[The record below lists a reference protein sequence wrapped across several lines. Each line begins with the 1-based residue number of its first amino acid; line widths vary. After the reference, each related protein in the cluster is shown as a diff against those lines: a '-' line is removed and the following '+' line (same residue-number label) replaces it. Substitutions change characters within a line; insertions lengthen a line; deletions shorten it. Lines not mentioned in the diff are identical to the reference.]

1 MRDMKEVKMI
11 ELESVGS
18 VVDPELNIVYPL
30 FENGAIDLGNGVE
43 LDEVSD
49 EWFESLSEY
58 DLNQLIEKGIYQILK

>member
-1 MRDMKEVKMI
+1 MKVIKMI

-18 VVDPELNIVYPL
+18 VVDPKENIVYPL

-58 DLNQLIEKGIYQILK
+58 DLNQLIEYGLYEILK

>member
-1 MRDMKEVKMI
+1 MKVIKMI

-18 VVDPELNIVYPL
+18 VVDPKENIVYPL

-58 DLNQLIEKGIYQILK
+58 DLNLLIDYGIYQILK

>member
-1 MRDMKEVKMI
+1 MKVIKMI

-18 VVDPELNIVYPL
+18 VVDPKENIVYPL

-58 DLNQLIEKGIYQILK
+58 DLNLLIEYGLYEILK

>member
-1 MRDMKEVKMI
+1 MKEVKMI

-18 VVDPELNIVYPL
+18 VVDPKENIVYPL

-58 DLNQLIEKGIYQILK
+58 DLNLLIDYGIYQILK

>member
-1 MRDMKEVKMI
+1 MTVIKMI

-18 VVDPELNIVYPL
+18 VVDPKENIVYPL